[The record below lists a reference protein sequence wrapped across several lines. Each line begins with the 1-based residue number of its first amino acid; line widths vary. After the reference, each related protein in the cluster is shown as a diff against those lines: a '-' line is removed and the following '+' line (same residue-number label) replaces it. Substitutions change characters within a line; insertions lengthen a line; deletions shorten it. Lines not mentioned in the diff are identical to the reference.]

1 MEIRSSK
8 DRQYWAQ
15 FDALEMGSGWDET
28 DISKPQILIDDV
40 YGDSHPGS
48 THLGRL
54 SEQAKY
60 GVLKREGILR
70 SITARISAMAVRRA
84 EQACRSFW
92 LHGKRL
98 QIWSRCT
105 LRR

>member
-54 SEQAKY
+54 SE
-60 GVLKREGILR
+60 
-70 SITARISAMAVRRA
+70 
-84 EQACRSFW
+84 
-92 LHGKRL
+92 
-98 QIWSRCT
+98 
-105 LRR
+105 